1 MVAGLPPPQP
11 PAHQPP
17 ALQPGDRVQLVAP
30 SSALADLERLQAG
43 LAVLAGWGLELDDD
57 PTRLPARRWGYLAG
71 RDAERAG
78 DLLPWGDQGSPPAL
92 LACVRGGWGSARLLE
107 RPLEAAGGWLLG
119 FSDVTSLLWHRLAI
133 GRGGAIHGPLLTTLA
148 AEPAW
153 SRERLRALLF
163 GEPLGDLDGE
173 GWGGGQAEGPLL
185 AANLTVATHL
195 LGTPHLPDLDGAILI
210 LEDVGEAPYRLDRL
224 LTHWRLCGALQ
235 RLAGIGFGSFEGCD
249 DPRDDAADTPR
260 FSLEQVLRER
270 TADLGIPVLAGLPV
284 GHGGVNAAL
293 PLGVRARLDGDRGRL
308 SVITATPGAV
318 SRP

>member
-1 MVAGLPPPQP
+1 MVAGLPFRQP
-11 PAHQPP
+11 PP
-17 ALQPGDRVQLVAP
+17 LQAGDRVRLVAA

-43 LAVLAGWGLELDDD
+43 LAVLASWGLELDDD
-57 PTRLPARRWGYLAG
+57 PTRLPSRRWGYLAG
-71 RDAERAG
+71 LDAERAG
-78 DLLPWGDQGSPPAL
+78 DLRPSIGPGAPPAL

-107 RPLEAAGGWLLG
+107 CPLEAAEGWLLG
-119 FSDVTSLLWHRLAI
+119 FSDVTSLLWHRLAM

-173 GWGGGQAEGPLL
+173 RWGGGQAEGPLL

-195 LGTPHLPDLDGAILI
+195 LGTPHLPALDGAILI
-210 LEDVGEAPYRLDRL
+210 LEDVVEAPYRIDRL

-235 RLAGIGFGSFEGCD
+235 RLGGIGFGSFEGCD
-249 DPRDDAADTPR
+249 DTQDGDDTTPR

-293 PLGVRARLDGDRGRL
+293 PLGVRARLDGDVGRL
-308 SVITATPGAV
+308 SVIGAGRGSV
-318 SRP
+318 SRR